1 MEPAPFPEITTL
13 LLQFPVG
20 VGVIVGIVVGEGVG
34 VGVDVGVTMGVVV
47 GVGAVGD
54 GVPKTSAVEKVLFVA
69 FAWVVN

>member
-1 MEPAPFPEITTL
+1 MEPAPFSEITTL

-20 VGVIVGIVVGEGVG
+20 VGVIVGIVVGERVG
-34 VGVDVGVTMGVVV
+34 VGVTMGVVV